1 MSHSTAAMQLAER
14 TQRAVLRYLSM
25 LQALPFDTFV
35 DQLPS
40 LRDLRLRYK
49 VPPEYALALL
59 RPLLRQML
67 PEWKV
72 DDAEIVEDGSAEAGA
87 AMETD
92 GAATPHESARP
103 FATSVCVCVA
113 SSCRA
118 A

>member
-49 VPPEYALALL
+49 VPP
-59 RPLLRQML
+59 
-67 PEWKV
+67 
-72 DDAEIVEDGSAEAGA
+72 
-87 AMETD
+87 
-92 GAATPHESARP
+92 
-103 FATSVCVCVA
+103 
-113 SSCRA
+113 
-118 A
+118 